1 MAELVDDEGIELLGF
16 GQIYGESSVNFV
28 RLGEESHN
36 TNTYDEKYGRI
47 SNVKLWIN
55 FLNTSLSLWHV
66 REER

>member
-47 SNVKLWIN
+47 SNVKL
-55 FLNTSLSLWHV
+55 
-66 REER
+66 